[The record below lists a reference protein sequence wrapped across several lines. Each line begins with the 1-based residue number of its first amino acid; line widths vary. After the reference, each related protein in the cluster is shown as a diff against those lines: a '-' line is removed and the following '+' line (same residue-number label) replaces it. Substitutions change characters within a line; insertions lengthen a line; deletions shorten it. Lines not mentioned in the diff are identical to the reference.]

1 MLTQG
6 GLNGHFN
13 NNKLLDADEE
23 VLNNELQ
30 LEAAILDSNN
40 FSDEKLNNCDNEDDN

>member
-13 NNKLLDADEE
+13 NNQLIDGEEEE
-23 VLNNELQ
+23 VNDELE

-40 FSDEKLNNCDNEDDN
+40 FSDKESIKCDNEDN